1 MVVNA
6 PARTLEQRL
15 SALERANE
23 IRVTR
28 AAWKRDVKAG
38 RASVRELV
46 QDPPWWAASM
56 KVHDALMVMP
66 KLGRVKVG
74 RMLARQ
80 SISPSKTIG
89 GMTGRQRLAIVAF
102 LLERERLVR

>member
-46 QDPPWWAASM
+46 QDPPWAASM